1 MRKFVIACVAVFVGL
16 GCSKTTSPSA
26 MGNTNWLLSCD
37 SDTQCGAEA
46 FCGCGVC
53 TRTCDSN
60 SVCTN
65 LGDAVC
71 DLSANKSCHDV
82 QGLAAG
88 EGVCVPAAI
97 ASISDASVPN
107 SDASVDAGYALSRD
121 GALVAVTD
129 IYRPCQEHADC
140 VLVENGCDSCCQLDA
155 INVALQSTY
164 SDNFSL
170 ACEGYMGGIC
180 DCQPSDEFARCVD
193 GACAAVLRKDIQD
206 CYSPLQNVETAYD
219 VGAIGCACDVED
231 EAVCIG
237 AASLYCMRGT
247 TGAATLSWI
256 AVNDGVCARMDR
268 TCMDGTEVATVEE
281 CLAMFNEC
289 YEMSGGTFCGVP

>member
-53 TRTCDSN
+53 TRTCESN
-60 SVCTN
+60 NVCAN

-97 ASISDASVPN
+97 APISDASMQN
-107 SDASVDAGYALSRD
+107 LDASVDAGYSLERSLFDARHRERMAYSTYPVDSYVAWQSAVNAYLGIVRSDTLPEFRARNWEPGIARD
-121 GALVAVTD
+121 IEHLFLAAKIGLEVLVA
-129 IYRPCQEHADC
+129 
-140 VLVENGCDSCCQLDA
+140 
-155 INVALQSTY
+155 
-164 SDNFSL
+164 
-170 ACEGYMGGIC
+170 
-180 DCQPSDEFARCVD
+180 
-193 GACAAVLRKDIQD
+193 LR
-206 CYSPLQNVETAYD
+206 
-219 VGAIGCACDVED
+219 
-231 EAVCIG
+231 
-237 AASLYCMRGT
+237 R
-247 TGAATLSWI
+247 
-256 AVNDGVCARMDR
+256 RR
-268 TCMDGTEVATVEE
+268 
-281 CLAMFNEC
+281 
-289 YEMSGGTFCGVP
+289 